1 MRVDVVGETVCA
13 LVTAA
18 ALADSGCQVS
28 LYLPDSP
35 VAQAILRGEPCPY
48 AEPDLEAMSGAQ
60 RAAGRLNYLP
70 IEDFSGEASLTFLSL
85 QAGDT
90 ELAEGV
96 AALLARHAPPS
107 SVLVNQSAFAVG
119 ASETLQSVLGENKH
133 VVAFPDVLQDG
144 CALEN
149 FCRPNHIILGCD
161 RPEAE
166 VLVRD
171 VLRPFN
177 RRKDVVQVMGL
188 REAEFAKLAI
198 SGMLATRLSFMN
210 DMAGL
215 ADRLCVDIEKIRNA
229 MAADPRIGDAYL
241 YPGCGFGG
249 PGFSRDVMRLTD
261 SLKGSDLNAELLER
275 VLEINERQKEVLF
288 RKFWRHFSA
297 DVRGK
302 RVTLWGVSFKPGTNR
317 IQNAPSLN
325 LINALLAQ
333 DVEVALHDPMAL
345 EAVREWLGE
354 RADSVS
360 FYSDPVDA
368 VSGSDALMLV
378 TEWKCYW
385 APDWL
390 NVRRAMRGNIV
401 LDGRNIYNPAR
412 LKEQGFVY
420 YGVGRS

>member
-1 MRVDVVGETVCA
+1 MHVDVVGETVCA

-18 ALADSGCQVS
+18 ALAESGCQVD
-28 LYLPDSP
+28 LFLPDSP
-35 VAQAILRGEPCPY
+35 LAQSLLSDAPFPY
-48 AEPDLEAMSGAQ
+48 AEPGLEQLAQ
-60 RAAGRLNYLP
+60 TQQDAGRLRYFSS
-70 IEDFSGEASLTFLSL
+70 EQFSGKAGLTFLSL
-85 QAGDT
+85 QAGDMA
-90 ELAEGV
+90 LADTV
-96 AALLARHAPPS
+96 ARLLGSNGPKGA
-107 SVLVNQSAFAVG
+107 VLVNQSAFAVG
-119 ASETLQSVLGENKH
+119 ASESLQSVLGEHRH
-133 VVAFPDVLQDG
+133 VVAFPDILQDG

-149 FCRPNHIILGCD
+149 FCRPDHIILGCD
-161 RPEAE
+161 QPEAE
-166 VLVRD
+166 AALRH

-215 ADRLCVDIEKIRNA
+215 ADRLRVDIERIRNA

-249 PGFSRDVMRLTD
+249 PGFSRDVMRLAD

-288 RKFWRHFSA
+288 RKYWRHCGA

-317 IQNAPSLN
+317 IQNAPSLS
-325 LINALLAQ
+325 LIDALLAQ
-333 DVEVALHDPMAL
+333 DVHVALHDPKAL
-345 EAVREWLGE
+345 DAVRQWLGD
-354 RADSVS
+354 RAHSVS
-360 FYSDPVDA
+360 FHDDLVDA
-368 VSGSDALMLV
+368 AVGSDAIMLV

-385 APDWL
+385 APDWRQ
-390 NVRRAMRGNIV
+390 VSQVMRGNVI
-401 LDGRNIYNPAR
+401 LDGRNIYDPHQLRA
-412 LKEQGFVY
+412 LGLVY